1 MVFDSSNKL
10 KTCLGRLDE
19 CGVGVEVLVALA
31 VAMACR
37 YVDGLVCVGV
47 DHWFHVAGLGF
58 GCFWQLL
65 LLDLLLVMVAVAL
78 FVWSVVK
85 WLHLVDFRFFIYKRV
100 EAVVAIYL
108 AKEMVLVL
116 FLKNFA
122 WQ

>member
-65 LLDLLLVMVAVAL
+65 LLDFYSIDNNFNILNETLRENVQ
-78 FVWSVVK
+78 SQ
-85 WLHLVDFRFFIYKRV
+85 
-100 EAVVAIYL
+100 EP
-108 AKEMVLVL
+108 
-116 FLKNFA
+116 KNFIVIVSHINFI
-122 WQ
+122 